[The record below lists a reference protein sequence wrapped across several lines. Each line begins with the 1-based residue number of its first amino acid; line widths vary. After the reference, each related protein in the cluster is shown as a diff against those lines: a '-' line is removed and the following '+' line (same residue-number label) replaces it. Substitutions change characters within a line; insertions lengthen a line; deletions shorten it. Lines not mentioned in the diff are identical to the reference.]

1 LRLHFQFA
9 NDLQLFADIGTTR
22 EYGVHIYGDRTDQI
36 SFLQVSQVLDVR
48 TAEASLSHD
57 GSGPTPG
64 LQFPAGG
71 WDLRPHL
78 DRVVTVDLT
87 VLRDWSRLFDEPA
100 TPDVEARL
108 LRPVT
113 RQDLHALSRLSNTE
127 SRLADFPHHWARGH
141 EEDRAKREG
150 VLRWDTS
157 VPADVSDV
165 ILQGPHFTVATPNA
179 KEPNEHCSSKN
190 DWSAVDLELL
200 QERRIPRTNYQ
211 RDCAKEAYDSY
222 SSHWDGRPTSSF
234 WRVAH
239 RKMTE
244 PGLERS
250 LHLSLLPPG
259 PAVVGTCYEGTLP
272 DSHDLVRL
280 AGLCSAL
287 THDYLVKV
295 SGRSDIHPDL
305 SGRFPLPR
313 QNALDAPLLLRA
325 LRLNCLTADYAPLWE
340 ELFDPSWTDDD
351 WTADP
356 ESPWG
361 QVLSRVPLGD
371 VLPEWSKATPLRRDA
386 ERRMALVELDAIAA
400 IMLGLTAEQLC
411 AMYRTQF
418 AVLRKYEY
426 AMAFDAEGR
435 KVCQHHQ
442 SAGYRQ
448 AQLQQQAKDGQV
460 DKRWKSVWQMVLE
473 EEEHPGS
480 VDWEGHFTPPFV
492 RPDREAEMT
501 RAFEVFNERLSQ
513 Q

>member
-1 LRLHFQFA
+1 
-9 NDLQLFADIGTTR
+9 
-22 EYGVHIYGDRTDQI
+22 
-36 SFLQVSQVLDVR
+36 
-48 TAEASLSHD
+48 
-57 GSGPTPG
+57 
-64 LQFPAGG
+64 
-71 WDLRPHL
+71 
-78 DRVVTVDLT
+78 
-87 VLRDWSRLFDEPA
+87 
-100 TPDVEARL
+100 
-108 LRPVT
+108 
-113 RQDLHALSRLSNTE
+113 
-127 SRLADFPHHWARGH
+127 
-141 EEDRAKREG
+141 
-150 VLRWDTS
+150 
-157 VPADVSDV
+157 
-165 ILQGPHFTVATPNA
+165 
-179 KEPNEHCSSKN
+179 
-190 DWSAVDLELL
+190 
-200 QERRIPRTNYQ
+200 
-211 RDCAKEAYDSY
+211 
-222 SSHWDGRPTSSF
+222 
-234 WRVAH
+234 
-239 RKMTE
+239 
-244 PGLERS
+244 
-250 LHLSLLPPG
+250 
-259 PAVVGTCYEGTLP
+259 
-272 DSHDLVRL
+272 
-280 AGLCSAL
+280 
-287 THDYLVKV
+287 
-295 SGRSDIHPDL
+295 
-305 SGRFPLPR
+305 
-313 QNALDAPLLLRA
+313 
-325 LRLNCLTADYAPLWE
+325 LTADYAPLWE